1 MKKEDSM
8 SPLLLYIKKLN
19 NFNIII
25 YMLIPELKELNCSS
39 RLKSRYIEIHYPEF
53 YKYLMKTYKDYHY
66 KRFSELLYCYYNNIK
81 EHPKCPICG
90 KETKFLYI
98 SFGYQKFCGNKCSM
112 ASEDTQN
119 KLKNTCLERFG
130 VEHAAQNESIKKK
143 IVDNAITKYGGMGNA
158 SESSLKKYQETCL
171 ERYGDTSPS
180 RTEIIKNKIIQNTIF
195 KHGGMGN
202 GSPKSFAKFKQSCLE
217 KYGDENPMHITEI
230 KLKLKKTNNEKLL
243 KNNENIL
250 NVEEIEGSRIYTCK
264 CPHPECNKC
273 SEKTYKIESHRYWG
287 RRYNNTE
294 PCTNLIPHRQ
304 VFSSGTSIELF
315 VQSIL
320 DEYNIQYETN
330 NRTLISPKELDIYIP
345 SKNLAIECNGVFWH
359 SLKKKPSNYHIK
371 KFQECQEKD
380 VQLITLWEDWIRN
393 KPNIV
398 KSILLSKLGLIKD
411 KIYARKCVIKDV
423 SYNDS
428 VKFLEENHI
437 QGKTGSSI
445 RYGLYY
451 NNELVSL
458 MTFGKQKGGQG
469 PKGKKSWELSRFCN
483 KLNTN
488 IIGGASKLFKHFLKE
503 HPNENVIS
511 YSSNDISNGHLYKTL
526 GFQSDKKPIKIY
538 WYVHKISYDRVH
550 RSVFMKN
557 NIVRMG
563 LKESNDSSWTEREVT
578 YELGFLPLYD
588 SGLTK
593 WVYKDYYN

>member
-1 MKKEDSM
+1 
-8 SPLLLYIKKLN
+8 
-19 NFNIII
+19 
-25 YMLIPELKELNCSS
+25 MLIPELKELNCSS
-39 RLKSRYIEIHYPEF
+39 KLKARYIEIHYPEF

-66 KRFSELLYCYYNNIK
+66 ERFPELLYCYYNNIK

-112 ASEDTQN
+112 TSEDTKN

-130 VEHAAQNESIKKK
+130 VEHASQNESIKKK
-143 IVDNAITKYGGMGNA
+143 IIDNTITKY
-158 SESSLKKYQETCL
+158 
-171 ERYGDTSPS
+171 
-180 RTEIIKNKIIQNTIF
+180 
-195 KHGGMGN
+195 GGMGN

-217 KYGDENPMHITEI
+217 KYGYENPIHTDEV

-250 NVEEIEGSRIYTCK
+250 NVEEIEGLRIYTCK

-273 SEKTYKIESHRYWG
+273 SEKIYKIESHKYWG
-287 RRYNNTE
+287 RRYSNIE

-315 VQSIL
+315 VRSIL

-345 SKNLAIECNGVFWH
+345 SQNLAIECNGIFWH

-371 KFQECQEKD
+371 KFQECQEKG
-380 VQLITLWEDWIRN
+380 VQLITLWGDWIRN
-393 KPNIV
+393 KPDIV
-398 KSILLSKLGLIKD
+398 ESILLSKLGLIKD

-469 PKGKKSWELSRFCN
+469 AKGKKSWELSRFCN
-483 KLNTN
+483 KINTN

-503 HPNENVIS
+503 HPGETIIS
-511 YSSNDISNGHLYKTL
+511 YSSNDISNGHLYETL